1 MKKRTLACLLA
12 GILAVGSLAGCGKKE
27 EQTSGAKTESGY
39 AKNAKLKVW
48 GSQEDQEMYK
58 KMIEE
63 FQKENPGSSRLGNR
77 TGCCYGCRCQ
87 NRAFKRCVCSSRCI

>member
-63 FQKENPGSSRLGNR
+63 FQKEIRKQQ
-77 TGCCYGCRCQ
+77 TGKSNWLLLWEQMQKQSY
-87 NRAFKRCVCSSRCI
+87 

>member
-39 AKNAKLKVW
+39 AKNAKLKSM
-48 GSQEDQEMYK
+48 GL
-58 KMIEE
+58 
-63 FQKENPGSSRLGNR
+63 PGRPGN
-77 TGCCYGCRCQ
+77 
-87 NRAFKRCVCSSRCI
+87 V